1 MQEIKKRLDDE
12 LAGGQ
17 LAPEQEKILQSMRR
31 HWEGLTVFVEHPHVP
46 MDNNA
51 AERALRALAVARKN
65 FYGSRSQW
73 SGELAMGC
81 FTILATLRQ
90 HGICPR
96 RYCGREFSP
105 AELDHIRELLE
116 IRPALGRV
124 AVSRRICQDLGWLNV
139 LGQPKEMSCR
149 VALLRMEKDGL
160 MDLPPS
166 VRKKGRRQRRF
177 QLSAASDPREPVQAS
192 VRTLEP
198 LVFERVEKSSP
209 SSLWNELDPEVSLL
223 GLPASEWGSNAS
235 PGLER
240 RRPAFGRAGVR
251 GLRLASQAAR

>member
-1 MQEIKKRLDDE
+1 MNWP
-12 LAGGQ
+12 AGQ
-17 LAPEQEKILQSMRR
+17 LAPEQEKILKSMRA
-31 HWEGLTVFVEHPHVP
+31 HWQGLTVFVEHPHVP

-81 FTILATLRQ
+81 FTILATLAAARDLSPALLPSVFGGLCAGGRQ
-90 HGICPR
+90 SSGQPGRVPALELERGKEGGLAHPGAGAVSTEAAR

-116 IRPALGRV
+116 LRPALGRV
-124 AVSRRICQDLGWLNV
+124 ALSRRICQDLGWLNV

-160 MDLPPS
+160 I
-166 VRKKGRRQRRF
+166 
-177 QLSAASDPREPVQAS
+177 
-192 VRTLEP
+192 
-198 LVFERVEKSSP
+198 
-209 SSLWNELDPEVSLL
+209 
-223 GLPASEWGSNAS
+223 GLPAALEQRRARGS
-235 PGLER
+235 
-240 RRPAFGRAGVR
+240 AG
-251 GLRLASQAAR
+251 